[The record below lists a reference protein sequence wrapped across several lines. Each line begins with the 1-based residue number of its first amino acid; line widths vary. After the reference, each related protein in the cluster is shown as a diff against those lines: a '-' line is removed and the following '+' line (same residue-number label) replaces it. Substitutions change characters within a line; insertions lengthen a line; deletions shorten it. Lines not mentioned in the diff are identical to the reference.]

1 MLRFTGKQKTVGCG
15 HSRKGSHG
23 CLELKEVYED
33 DHIKYITLRI
43 SGMSYVI
50 NNEEKF
56 FLICLLVRK
65 VSKARKGQ

>member
-33 DHIKYITLRI
+33 DHIKYIT
-43 SGMSYVI
+43 
-50 NNEEKF
+50 F
-56 FLICLLVRK
+56 
-65 VSKARKGQ
+65 